1 MLSTTMQM
9 CHHHHHRMQ
18 QWTIDPPITRT
29 WCSPLTRCR
38 QTYAAING
46 CCSSYTNNNNSCS
59 NLLPDP
65 TIHDDLREIHLCE
78 WQGRLRQEIIKEDP
92 GNWNVFKKDPKQL
105 KLGSDK
111 SFAPVLDCWE
121 RGMKNWNVM
130 RSDAANGGGLSSIT
144 KAREELEESKQE
156 GSGAIFIMT
165 HGAIGQCM
173 LLQALGL
180 SIEMYGKS
188 RKYSFDNCE
197 CIEIEWADGDEHST
211 RWRRVH
217 PVATK
222 WECTSASQQ
231 MASGG
236 LSCSR

>member
-1 MLSTTMQM
+1 M
-9 CHHHHHRMQ
+9 
-18 QWTIDPPITRT
+18 
-29 WCSPLTRCR
+29 
-38 QTYAAING
+38 
-46 CCSSYTNNNNSCS
+46 
-59 NLLPDP
+59 
-65 TIHDDLREIHLCE
+65 
-78 WQGRLRQEIIKEDP
+78 
-92 GNWNVFKKDPKQL
+92 FKKDPKQL
-105 KLGSDK
+105 RLGSDK

-130 RSDAANGGGLSSIT
+130 RSDAANEGGLPSSST

-173 LLQALGL
+173 LLLALGL